1 MPYINGRYYYNF
13 MTMLGMF
20 KRAVKMDIDKSDF
33 SYLIDKLKIRGSR
46 ETIGD
51 SQRGVYRT
59 FCSSADYFDALLR
72 DKNFIERARQEIREM
87 ETRRINSIGASIVKP
102 KFKFDAEIAPTDD
115 KDSDKSKTVKDV
127 DDSDEIEDENMEKVS
142 DKLLKDDGVYY
153 Y

>member
-1 MPYINGRYYYNF
+1 MPYINGRLYYNF
-13 MTMLGMF
+13 MTMLGKF

-59 FCSSADYFDALLR
+59 FCSSAEYFDALLR
-72 DKNFIERARQEIREM
+72 DKNFIERARQEIRDVEM
-87 ETRRINSIGASIVKP
+87 RRINSIGASIVKP
-102 KFKFDAEIAPTDD
+102 KSKSVITTVPSSD
-115 KDSDKSKTVKDV
+115 KDSDKTKNLRDF
-127 DDSDEIEDENMEKVS
+127 DEIEDENMEKVS

>member
-1 MPYINGRYYYNF
+1 MPYINGRLYYNF
-13 MTMLGMF
+13 MTMLGKF

-46 ETIGD
+46 ETIGG

-102 KFKFDAEIAPTDD
+102 KSKSVIATVPPDD
-115 KDSDKSKTVKDV
+115 KGPDKPENLRDSDDFDK
-127 DDSDEIEDENMEKVS
+127 IEDENMEKVS

>member
-1 MPYINGRYYYNF
+1 MPYINGRLYYNF
-13 MTMLGMF
+13 MTMLGKF

-51 SQRGVYRT
+51 NQRGVYRT
-59 FCSSADYFDALLR
+59 FCSSADYFDSLIR
-72 DKNFIERARQEIREM
+72 DKNFIERARQEIRDMEM
-87 ETRRINSIGASIVKP
+87 RRINSIGASIVKP
-102 KFKFDAEIAPTDD
+102 KSKSVIATALPDD
-115 KDSDKSKTVKDV
+115 KGSDKPENLRDAG
-127 DDSDEIEDENMEKVS
+127 DFDEIDDENMEKVS

>member
-1 MPYINGRYYYNF
+1 MPYINGRLYYNF

-33 SYLIDKLKIRGSR
+33 SYLIDKLKIRGGR

-102 KFKFDAEIAPTDD
+102 KSKSVIATVPPDD
-115 KDSDKSKTVKDV
+115 KGPDKPENLRDSDDFDK
-127 DDSDEIEDENMEKVS
+127 IEDENMEKVS

>member
-1 MPYINGRYYYNF
+1 MPYINGRLYYNF

-20 KRAVKMDIDKSDF
+20 KRAVNMDIDKSDF

-59 FCSSADYFDALLR
+59 FCSNADYFDALLR
-72 DKNFIERARQEIREM
+72 DKNFIERARQEIRDVEM
-87 ETRRINSIGASIVKP
+87 RRINSIGNSIVKP
-102 KFKFDAEIAPTDD
+102 KSKSAIATVPFSD
-115 KDSDKSKTVKDV
+115 KDPDKTKKLRDF
-127 DDSDEIEDENMEKVS
+127 DEIEDENMEKVS

>member
-1 MPYINGRYYYNF
+1 MPYINGRLYYNF

-20 KRAVKMDIDKSDF
+20 KRAVNMDIDKSDF

-72 DKNFIERARQEIREM
+72 DKNFIERARQEIRDVEM
-87 ETRRINSIGASIVKP
+87 RRINSIGNSIVKP
-102 KFKFDAEIAPTDD
+102 KYKSAIATVSSSD
-115 KDSDKSKTVKDV
+115 KDSDKTKKLRDF
-127 DDSDEIEDENMEKVS
+127 DEIEDENMEKVS

>member
-1 MPYINGRYYYNF
+1 MPYINGRLYYNF

-33 SYLIDKLKIRGSR
+33 SYLIDKLKIRGGR

-51 SQRGVYRT
+51 NQRGVYRT
-59 FCSSADYFDALLR
+59 FCSRADYFDALLR

-87 ETRRINSIGASIVKP
+87 ERRRINSIGASIVKP
-102 KFKFDAEIAPTDD
+102 KSKSVITTAPPDD
-115 KDSDKSKTVKDV
+115 KGPDKPENLRDTGDF
-127 DDSDEIEDENMEKVS
+127 DEIEDENMEKVS

>member
-1 MPYINGRYYYNF
+1 

-72 DKNFIERARQEIREM
+72 DKSFIERARQEIRDV

-102 KFKFDAEIAPTDD
+102 KSKSAIATVPPDD
-115 KDSDKSKTVKDV
+115 KGPDKPEKLRGA
-127 DDSDEIEDENMEKVS
+127 DDFDEIEDENMEKVS
-142 DKLLKDDGVYY
+142 HKLLKDDGVYY

>member
-1 MPYINGRYYYNF
+1 MPYINGRLYYNF
-13 MTMLGMF
+13 MTMLGKF

-33 SYLIDKLKIRGSR
+33 SYLIDKLKIRGGR

-72 DKNFIERARQEIREM
+72 DKSFIERARQEIREM

-102 KFKFDAEIAPTDD
+102 KSKPVITTVPPDD
-115 KDSDKSKTVKDV
+115 KGPDKPENLRDAGVF
-127 DDSDEIEDENMEKVS
+127 DEIEDENMEKVS

>member
-1 MPYINGRYYYNF
+1 MPYINGRLYYNF
-13 MTMLGMF
+13 MTMLGKF

-33 SYLIDKLKIRGSR
+33 SYLIDKLKIRGGR

-59 FCSSADYFDALLR
+59 FCSSADYFDGLLSN
-72 DKNFIERARQEIREM
+72 KNFIERARQEIRDMEM
-87 ETRRINSIGASIVKP
+87 RRINSIGASIVKP
-102 KFKFDAEIAPTDD
+102 KSKSAIATVPSSD
-115 KDSDKSKTVKDV
+115 KDSDKTKKLRDF
-127 DDSDEIEDENMEKVS
+127 DEIEDENMEKVS

>member
-1 MPYINGRYYYNF
+1 MPYINGRLYYNF
-13 MTMLGMF
+13 MTMLGKF

-59 FCSSADYFDALLR
+59 FCSSAEYFDALLR
-72 DKNFIERARQEIREM
+72 DKNFIERARQEIRDVEM
-87 ETRRINSIGASIVKP
+87 RRINSIGASIVKP
-102 KFKFDAEIAPTDD
+102 KSKPVITTAPSDD
-115 KDSDKSKTVKDV
+115 KGSDKPENLRDAG
-127 DDSDEIEDENMEKVS
+127 DFDEIEDENMEKVS

>member
-1 MPYINGRYYYNF
+1 MPYINGRLYYNF

-20 KRAVKMDIDKSDF
+20 KRAVNMDIDKSDF

-72 DKNFIERARQEIREM
+72 DKNFIERARQEIRDV
-87 ETRRINSIGASIVKP
+87 ETRRINSIGNSIVKP
-102 KFKFDAEIAPTDD
+102 KSKSAIATAPSSD
-115 KDSDKSKTVKDV
+115 KDSDKTKKLRDF
-127 DDSDEIEDENMEKVS
+127 DEIEDENMEKVS

>member
-1 MPYINGRYYYNF
+1 MIMPYINGRLYYNF
-13 MTMLGMF
+13 MTMLGKF

-33 SYLIDKLKIRGSR
+33 SYLIDKLKIRGGR
-46 ETIGD
+46 ETIGG

-72 DKNFIERARQEIREM
+72 DKNFIERARQEIRDVEM
-87 ETRRINSIGASIVKP
+87 RRINSIGASIVKP
-102 KFKFDAEIAPTDD
+102 ESKSVITTVPSSD
-115 KDSDKSKTVKDV
+115 KDSDKTKNLRDF
-127 DDSDEIEDENMEKVS
+127 DEIEDENMDKVS

>member
-1 MPYINGRYYYNF
+1 MPYINGRLYYNF

-72 DKNFIERARQEIREM
+72 DKSFIERARQEIREM
-87 ETRRINSIGASIVKP
+87 EIRRINSIGASIVKP
-102 KFKFDAEIAPTDD
+102 EFKFDAEIAPTDD

-127 DDSDEIEDENMEKVS
+127 DDFDEIEDENMEKVS

>member
-1 MPYINGRYYYNF
+1 MKQEVDNEQTFNF
-13 MTMLGMF
+13 
-20 KRAVKMDIDKSDF
+20 VQVSIDCDF
-33 SYLIDKLKIRGSR
+33 SYLIDKLKIRGGR

-72 DKNFIERARQEIREM
+72 DKSFIERARQEIREM
-87 ETRRINSIGASIVKP
+87 EMRRINSIGASIVKP
-102 KFKFDAEIAPTDD
+102 EFKFDAEIAPTDD
-115 KDSDKSKTVKDV
+115 KGSDKSKTVKDV
-127 DDSDEIEDENMEKVS
+127 DDFDEIEDENMEKVS

>member
-1 MPYINGRYYYNF
+1 MPYINGRLYYNF
-13 MTMLGMF
+13 MTMLGKF

-33 SYLIDKLKIRGSR
+33 SYLIDKLKIRGGR

-72 DKNFIERARQEIREM
+72 DKNFIEHARQEIRDMEM
-87 ETRRINSIGASIVKP
+87 RRINSIGASIVKP
-102 KFKFDAEIAPTDD
+102 KSKSVIATAPPDD
-115 KDSDKSKTVKDV
+115 KGSDKPENLRDTGDF
-127 DDSDEIEDENMEKVS
+127 DEIEDENMEKVS

>member
-1 MPYINGRYYYNF
+1 MPYINGRLYYNF
-13 MTMLGMF
+13 MTMLGKF

-51 SQRGVYRT
+51 NQRGVYRT
-59 FCSSADYFDALLR
+59 FCSRADYFDALLR

-102 KFKFDAEIAPTDD
+102 KSKSVIATVPPDD
-115 KDSDKSKTVKDV
+115 KGPDKPENLRDSDDFDK
-127 DDSDEIEDENMEKVS
+127 IEDENMEKVS

>member
-1 MPYINGRYYYNF
+1 MPYINGRLYYNF

-20 KRAVKMDIDKSDF
+20 KRAVNMDIDKSDF

-72 DKNFIERARQEIREM
+72 DKNFIERARQEIRDVEM
-87 ETRRINSIGASIVKP
+87 RRINSIGNSIVKP
-102 KFKFDAEIAPTDD
+102 KSKSAIATVSSSD
-115 KDSDKSKTVKDV
+115 KDSDKTKKLRDF
-127 DDSDEIEDENMEKVS
+127 DEIEDENMEKVS

>member
-1 MPYINGRYYYNF
+1 MPYINGRLYYNF

-20 KRAVKMDIDKSDF
+20 KRAAKMDIDKSDF

-51 SQRGVYRT
+51 DQRGVYRT

-72 DKNFIERARQEIREM
+72 DKSFIERARQEIREM
-87 ETRRINSIGASIVKP
+87 EMRRINSIGASIVKP
-102 KFKFDAEIAPTDD
+102 ESKPVITTVPPDD
-115 KDSDKSKTVKDV
+115 KGPDKPENLRDAG
-127 DDSDEIEDENMEKVS
+127 DFDEIEDENMEKVS